1 MSRRALFVKNK
12 KGSLS
17 YFSRLLRRFVWMVS
31 WRGSGA
37 VFQNVCS
44 IRFRLEDSRSHGNA
58 AQRPI
63 GGEGRAVVEDRW
75 AYVDLFD
82 ANVSKARE
90 LQTTIPPLH
99 LRGIEAQIFGWRR

>member
-1 MSRRALFVKNK
+1 
-12 KGSLS
+12 
-17 YFSRLLRRFVWMVS
+17 MVS

-37 VFQNVCS
+37 VFKTFVP
-44 IRFRLEDSRSHGNA
+44 FVLDLKDSRSHGNA

-75 AYVDLFD
+75 AYVALFD
-82 ANVSKARE
+82 ADVSKARE
-90 LQTTIPPLH
+90 LQTTIPPLY